1 MHRIQEPTV
10 QDSISTDV
18 SAQSLNQSRNF
29 PPQYR
34 HVSKVSKSKLYLD
47 LVSETDDNKDDGA
60 PSSSRFTSGGG
71 GGGGPKTSSLRN
83 SVPHREQ
90 NLEMSGSGIARKVRP
105 QRTVLELL
113 VSTCLVYYGWNMDLF
128 PWRDHRIFFKKRN
141 RKRKILTKR
150 MPIHALRL
158 PRRVP
163 LDSGIA
169 DTASFEHVAA
179 GTIELACGLCSK
191 GVWVWTR

>member
-1 MHRIQEPTV
+1 MTHNFPVPICARCTESKNPQYRT
-10 QDSISTDV
+10 
-18 SAQSLNQSRNF
+18 QSQQTFRPQGLNQSRNF

-34 HVSKVSKSKLYLD
+34 HVSKLSKSKLYLD
-47 LVSETDDNKDDGA
+47 LVSDTDDNKDDGA

-128 PWRDHRIFFKKRN
+128 PWRDHRIFF
-141 RKRKILTKR
+141 
-150 MPIHALRL
+150 
-158 PRRVP
+158 
-163 LDSGIA
+163 
-169 DTASFEHVAA
+169 
-179 GTIELACGLCSK
+179 
-191 GVWVWTR
+191 